1 MEDRQKAFSGVMP
14 PKEGLEIDSKALD
27 RYLSAYVHGYAG
39 PAEVVQFRGGQS
51 NPTYR
56 IDTPR
61 KRYVLRR
68 KPPGKLLQSAHAV
81 DREYR
86 VITALAETDV
96 PVPRT
101 YLLCEDPE
109 VIGTPFFVMDCMEGR
124 IFWDSALPGLEPKE
138 RREIYLFMNK
148 TIASLHN
155 VDFEALGLSD
165 YGKPGN
171 YIARQAAR
179 WTKQYRASETEEI
192 PEMNRLIEWLPQHI
206 PESDETSI
214 VHGDFRIDNLVFH
227 PKEPRIIA
235 ILDWELSTLG
245 DPRADFSYHGMIYQM
260 PRDIFNGIA
269 GIDLR
274 SLGIPEEEEY
284 ISAYCRRTGRQTIE
298 NWRYYHAYNMFR
310 LAAILQGIV
319 KRHIDGT
326 AASKQ
331 AEEMG
336 RMARPLAEL
345 GWSQVE
351 KLLEDSKRQK

>member
-1 MEDRQKAFSGVMP
+1 MEDRQKEFSGVMP
-14 PKEGLEIDSKALD
+14 PREGLEIDPKTLD
-27 RYLSAYVHGYAG
+27 RYLSAHIDGYAG
-39 PAEVVQFRGGQS
+39 PVEVFQFRGGQS

-96 PVPRT
+96 PVPGT

-109 VIGTPFFVMDCMEGR
+109 VIGTSFYVMDYMEGR
-124 IFWDSALPGLEPKE
+124 IFWDAVLPEVEPEE
-138 RREIYLFMNK
+138 RRAIYFAMNT

-155 VDFEALGLSD
+155 VDYEALGLSD
-165 YGKPGN
+165 FGKPGN
-171 YIARQAAR
+171 YIARQIAR

-192 PEMNRLIEWLPQHI
+192 AEMNRLIQWLPEHI
-206 PESDETSI
+206 PESDETTI
-214 VHGDFRIDNLVFH
+214 VHGDFRMDNLVFH
-227 PKEPRIIA
+227 PEEPRVIA

-245 DPRADFSYHGMIYQM
+245 DPRADFSYHGMMYEL

-269 GIDLR
+269 GLDLK

-284 ISAYCRRTGRQTIE
+284 VSAYCRRTRRQGIE

-326 AASKQ
+326 AASEQ

-336 RMARPLAEL
+336 RLARPLAEL
-345 GWSQVE
+345 GWSQAE
-351 KLLEDSKRQK
+351 KMRADTKRRK